1 VVIEILRE
9 QVRAVASL
17 PVSLARLLAALADAA
32 ETSVS
37 VLQRLDER
45 AAATNRVLHSFEQPM
60 VRLADAVDTSLV
72 DQTVEAL
79 GRLPG
84 MVSRAAAL
92 TERAEGLLGG
102 LEAPVR
108 ALGPLTTALDV
119 GRIGGLVD
127 RLEESIPGLVRL
139 PDTEREVRRL
149 RETLDRMYRIVDDV
163 QGRFGA
169 LPGAGLLMR
178 RAHDE
183 APLRREALDRNTPYD
198 EPPEAGE
205 SADPAAATP
214 PRTSR
219 TAGSSG
225 ARSGTGGRGRS
236 RTSGS
241 RSGGGA

>member
-1 VVIEILRE
+1 VVIEFFRV
-9 QVRAVASL
+9 QVRAYASL
-17 PVSLARLLAALADAA
+17 PVSLARLLASLADAA

-60 VRLADAVDTSLV
+60 VRLADAVDASLV

-79 GRLPG
+79 GRVPG
-84 MVSRAAAL
+84 MLSRAAAL
-92 TERAEGLLGG
+92 TDRAESLLGG

-169 LPGAGLLMR
+169 LPGAGLLLR
-178 RAHDE
+178 RPHDDALPRREAPDEDRPYDE
-183 APLRREALDRNTPYD
+183 APET
-198 EPPEAGE
+198 
-205 SADPAAATP
+205 ADPADPTAA
-214 PRTSR
+214 RSARGSR
-219 TAGSSG
+219 TAGSADS
-225 ARSGTGGRGRS
+225 RSGTFGRGRS